1 VSAAGQRRVSKHTLQ
16 SGGPGSFNTTLSRNS
31 ISYRDIFARREHREV
46 TLGVNPYEVTY

>member
-16 SGGPGSFNTTLSRNS
+16 SGGPGSFNTTLCRNS
-31 ISYRDIFARREHREV
+31 ISYRDIFPRREHREV